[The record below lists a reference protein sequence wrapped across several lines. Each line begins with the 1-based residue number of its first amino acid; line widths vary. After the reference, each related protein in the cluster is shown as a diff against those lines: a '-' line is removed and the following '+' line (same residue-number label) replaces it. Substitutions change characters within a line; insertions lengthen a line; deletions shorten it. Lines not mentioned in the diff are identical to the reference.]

1 MNGSALTFDDPW
13 AWRPRAGAPLRPSLD
28 SARQGGAS
36 RADSPVETLADAAA
50 DADDVSVTSDDEREA
65 GADLASAEEHRLVV
79 RVQQGDTE
87 AFDALVRRYV
97 RRAHAIAR
105 RLMQNPA
112 DAEDLVQDAF
122 LRALERIGTFDARRA
137 FGPWFFRLL
146 VNTGLD
152 THRKSKVRRTEPEN
166 LETPSK
172 GPSPLQSVER
182 EEIRRRFEEALAV
195 LPPRQRFIVWAY
207 EVDGLSTEEIA
218 DELGVSQGTVR
229 SHLHHGRHAL
239 RAALGV
245 VKD

>member
-1 MNGSALTFDDPW
+1 MTGWALTFDE
-13 AWRPRAGAPLRPSLD
+13 WRLQAPACGRPARGGPRREAETPGRSVATRPELS
-28 SARQGGAS
+28 
-36 RADSPVETLADAAA
+36 THA
-50 DADDVSVTSDDEREA
+50 DADDVTAMPDDEQDA
-65 GADLASAEEHRLVV
+65 TTALASAEERGLVV

-152 THRKSKVRRTEPEN
+152 THRKAKVRRTEPED
-166 LETPSK
+166 LEAPSK
-172 GPSPLQSVER
+172 EPTPLQSVER
-182 EEIRRRFEEALAV
+182 EEIRRRFDAALAV
-195 LPPRQRFIVWAY
+195 LPPRQRLIVWAY

-239 RAALGV
+239 RAALGA